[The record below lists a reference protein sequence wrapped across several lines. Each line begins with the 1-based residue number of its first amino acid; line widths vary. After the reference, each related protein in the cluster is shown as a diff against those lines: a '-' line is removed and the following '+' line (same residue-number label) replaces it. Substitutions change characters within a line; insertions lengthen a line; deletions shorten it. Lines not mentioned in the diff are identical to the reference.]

1 MQKIIVIEG
10 PTASGKTDLGIQLAR
25 QFKGEVIS
33 ADSRQIYKHL
43 DIGTAKPVPD
53 DAGTGFSVQGIPHH
67 LMDCVEPDE
76 PYSMQLFKDQVVAA
90 AQDIAERGN
99 VPFLV
104 GGTAL
109 YIKAIV
115 DNFDVPRV
123 EPNVVLRAKFEQ
135 EDAATLYKRLQLLDS
150 DAAALTGPDNKRRI
164 IRALEVIV
172 QTGLPFSQQRQ
183 KGEPLFTVL
192 EIGIAVAPEVLR
204 ERIDRRVDE
213 QIERGLVAE
222 VEGLL
227 AAGYRP
233 NLPAL
238 SAVGYKEIIAYL
250 QGTIT
255 QERAIALI
263 KRNVRYYARKQMQWF
278 SRNPRVNWVQNAT
291 EAAALVR
298 QFLK

>member
-1 MQKIIVIEG
+1 MQKIVVIEG

-67 LMDCVEPDE
+67 LMDCIELDE